1 MAIRVHCVDN
11 GNTSK
16 RGPQMRSALTEENI
30 EILKHLQAEAEKVLA
45 GEKCWDRRYK
55 AIEARVVLDGVHFIQ
70 SIEDRF
76 DFYIGTGK
84 ALPEEMI
91 SAELNLDDPASWIAR
106 VVDLPMDFPWDGS
119 DVSPV
124 AFTRVIDCLRMLSE
138 QLLRIAPTKD
148 AIALQDNISE
158 LRNGV
163 FRYMSGSWGN
173 ENLSHAFMY
182 ALSPI
187 SAVRVELGR
196 IEMRRRER
204 LLKEPHIG
212 RSKHFAREIIPD
224 LIDTPGGH
232 KDVDYYAR
240 LAKRYRQL
248 EAHWDEIDPSE
259 FCGYDYEMRWE
270 IEEVESVV
278 KAADAVKF
286 LRREIEAKQI
296 NPTRPIAHH
305 FVKNSERVKSIML
318 ALYNYAFNRRTRAHR
333 IFKSILEM
341 FVEEDW
347 SYFMSQRNSIALNS
361 FAELDRCEDEFE
373 ASLSPQSDLS
383 PKDAYATLIRK
394 YEAFADEL
402 AEAERCGRPVF
413 YNDDYK
419 SDTQYE
425 EIEGNIK
432 ISNED
437 LKGMNGYLSKLPD
450 GLRTTKGLTFTN
462 GLKFKDGFN
471 PNANIMDGMLLGV
484 NWFHYWTS
492 GGPDGIQELL
502 GDNRGNWHAF
512 FSLLG
517 KKFEF
522 LAEISVD
529 ARDVFDEYINFI
541 QDADRFDVN
550 NAAAEVTRQN
560 LLKNFRD
567 VLLAISRLIVYYW
580 DHRYTRKDANAG
592 PKTVSLNMQIKEIAR
607 ATATEATRVM
617 IPHFNQLCQVQAE
630 TKTAVEK
637 TNRNVL
643 RTAAMIQKDT
653 GRIRKG
659 VTKLID
665 DYGDAGVMADHDEV
679 KPYKCRATGP
689 NLEMLKSAYQLYDKG
704 KKKGA
709 AATIIFTKHPV
720 KGHTYKNLGC
730 FTVAVSRYCDGMDR
744 NRK

>member
-1 MAIRVHCVDN
+1 
-11 GNTSK
+11 
-16 RGPQMRSALTEENI
+16 MRSALTEENI
-30 EILKHLQAEAEKVLA
+30 ETLKHLQAEAEKVLA

-158 LRNGV
+158 LKNGV

-204 LLKEPHIG
+204 LLKEPHIVRG
-212 RSKHFAREIIPD
+212 KRFAREIIPD
-224 LIDTPGGH
+224 LIDIPRGH
-232 KDVDYYAR
+232 QDVDYYAR

-248 EAHWDEIDPSE
+248 ETHWEEIDPSE

-270 IEEVESVV
+270 IDEVESVV

-296 NPTRPIAHH
+296 NPARPIAHH
-305 FVKNSERVKSIML
+305 FVKDSERVKSIML

-383 PKDAYATLIRK
+383 PKDAYATLVRK

-402 AEAERCGRPVF
+402 AEAERCSRPVF

-730 FTVAVSRYCDGMDR
+730 FTVAVSRYCVGMDR
-744 NRK
+744 NRR

>member
-1 MAIRVHCVDN
+1 
-11 GNTSK
+11 
-16 RGPQMRSALTEENI
+16 MRSALTEENI
-30 EILKHLQAEAEKVLA
+30 ETLKDLQDEAEKVLA

-55 AIEARVVLDGVHFIQ
+55 LIEARVVLDGIHFIQ

-84 ALPEEMI
+84 ALPDEMI
-91 SAELNLDDPASWIAR
+91 SAELNLDDSASWIAR

-119 DVSPV
+119 EVSPA
-124 AFTRVIDCLRMLSE
+124 AFTRVIDCLKMLSE

-148 AIALQDNISE
+148 TMALQENISR
-158 LRNGV
+158 LQNDV
-163 FRYMSGSWGN
+163 FHYMSGRWSN
-173 ENLSHAFMY
+173 EKLSHTFMY

-187 SAVRVELGR
+187 LAVRVELGR
-196 IEMRRRER
+196 IEIRRREH
-204 LLKEPHIG
+204 LLKKPHVV
-212 RSKHFAREIIPD
+212 RSNRFAREIIPD
-224 LIDTPGGH
+224 LIDIPRGH
-232 KDVDYYAR
+232 QDVDYYAR

-248 EAHWDEIDPSE
+248 EAHWEEIDPSE
-259 FCGYDYEMRWE
+259 FCGYDYQMRWE

-305 FVKNSERVKSIML
+305 FVKDSERVKSIML
-318 ALYNYAFNRRTRAHR
+318 AFFNYAFNRRTRAHR
-333 IFKSILEM
+333 IFKSILKM
-341 FVEEDW
+341 FVKEDW
-347 SYFMSQRNSIALNS
+347 SYFMSLRDSIALDS
-361 FAELDRCEDEFE
+361 FTELDRCEDEFE
-373 ASLSPQSDLS
+373 ASLSPQSGLS
-383 PKDAYATLIRK
+383 PKDAYATLVRK
-394 YEAFADEL
+394 YEEFADEL
-402 AEAERCGRPVF
+402 AEAEQCRRPVF
-413 YNDDYK
+413 YNDDYE

-437 LKGMNGYLSKLPD
+437 LKGMNGYLSTLPD
-450 GLRTTKGLTFTN
+450 GLYTTKGLTFPN

-471 PNANIMDGMLLGV
+471 PNANIMDGMLLGM

-502 GDNRGNWHAF
+502 GENRGNWHIF

-517 KKFEF
+517 EKFAF
-522 LAEISVD
+522 LTEISVD
-529 ARDVFDEYINFI
+529 ACDAFDEYVNFI

-560 LLKNFRD
+560 LLKSFRD

-580 DHRYTRKDANAG
+580 DHRYTRKSANVG
-592 PKTVSLNMQIKEIAR
+592 PKTITLNKQVKEIAR
-607 ATATEATRVM
+607 AMGVEATRTI
-617 IPHFNQLCQVQAE
+617 IPHFNQLCQAQAE
-630 TKTAVEK
+630 TRTAVEK

-643 RTAAMIQKDT
+643 RAAATIQKDT

-665 DYGDAGVMADHDEV
+665 DYGDAGVMTDHDEV
-679 KPYKCRATGP
+679 KLYKCRATGP

-704 KKKGA
+704 EKKGTA
-709 AATIIFTKHPV
+709 ASIIFTMHPV

-730 FTVAVSRYCDGMDR
+730 FTMAVSRYCNGMDR
-744 NRK
+744 NRR

>member
-1 MAIRVHCVDN
+1 
-11 GNTSK
+11 
-16 RGPQMRSALTEENI
+16 MRSALSKEDI
-30 EILKHLQAEAEKVLA
+30 ETLNALQVEAEKVLA
-45 GEKCWDRRYK
+45 GERCWDSRYK

-84 ALPEEMI
+84 ALPDEMI

-106 VVDLPMDFPWDGS
+106 VADLPMGFPWDGS
-119 DVSPV
+119 EICS
-124 AFTRVIDCLRMLSE
+124 ATFSRVIDCLKMISE
-138 QLLRIAPTKD
+138 QLLRIAPTKNSM
-148 AIALQDNISE
+148 ALQDNISG
-158 LRNGV
+158 LQNDV
-163 FRYMSGSWGN
+163 FRYMSGRMSN
-173 ENLSHAFMY
+173 EDLSHAFMR

-187 SAVRVELGR
+187 LDVRIELGR

-204 LLKEPHIG
+204 LLNAPHVV
-212 RSKHFAREIIPD
+212 RSKRFAREIIPD
-224 LIDTPGGH
+224 LIDIPGGH
-232 KDVDYYAR
+232 MDVDYYAR

-248 EAHWDEIDPSE
+248 EEHWDEIEPSE

-270 IEEVESVV
+270 INEVESVV
-278 KAADAVKF
+278 EAAEAVKF

-305 FVKNSERVKSIML
+305 FNKDGERAKSIML
-318 ALYNYAFNRRTRAHR
+318 ALYNYAFNRRTRSHR

-341 FVEEDW
+341 FVKEDW
-347 SYFMSQRNSIALNS
+347 AYFMSQRHFIALKS
-361 FAELDRCEDEFE
+361 FAELDKCEGEFE
-373 ASLSPQSDLS
+373 KSLSPQNDLS

-394 YEAFADEL
+394 YEEFADEL
-402 AEAERCGRPVF
+402 AEAERCSRPVF
-413 YNDDYK
+413 YSDDYA
-419 SDTQYE
+419 SDTLYE

-437 LKGMNGYLSKLPD
+437 LEGINGYLSSLPD
-450 GLRTTKGLTFTN
+450 GLCTTKGLMFKC

-502 GDNRGNWHAF
+502 GVNRGNWHAF

-517 KKFEF
+517 TKFAF
-522 LAEISVD
+522 LAEISVA
-529 ARDVFDEYINFI
+529 ARDAFDEYVNFI

-567 VLLAISRLIVYYW
+567 VLLEISKQIVYYW
-580 DHRYTRKDANAG
+580 NHRYTRRSANVG
-592 PKTVSLNMQIKEIAR
+592 PKTVSRNVPAKEIAH
-607 ATATEATRVM
+607 ATAIEATRA
-617 IPHFNQLCQVQAE
+617 ILPHINHLCKEQEA

-643 RTAAMIQKDT
+643 RTAAAIGKDT

-659 VTKLID
+659 VTKLLD
-665 DYGDAGVMADHDEV
+665 DYGDAGVMADHDDV

-689 NLEMLKSAYQLYDKG
+689 NLKMLQSAYQLHDKG

-709 AATIIFTKHPV
+709 AATIIFTKRPV

-730 FTVAVSRYCDGMDR
+730 FTVAVSRFCDGMDR
-744 NRK
+744 NRR

>member
-1 MAIRVHCVDN
+1 
-11 GNTSK
+11 
-16 RGPQMRSALTEENI
+16 MRSALSKEDVETLNA
-30 EILKHLQAEAEKVLA
+30 LQVEAEKVLA
-45 GEKCWDRRYK
+45 GERCWDSRYK
-55 AIEARVVLDGVHFIQ
+55 AIEARIVLDGIHFIQ
-70 SIEDRF
+70 SIENRF

-84 ALPEEMI
+84 VFPDEMI
-91 SAELNLDDPASWIAR
+91 SAELNLDDSTSWIAR

-119 DVSPV
+119 EVSPS
-124 AFTRVIDCLRMLSE
+124 AFTRVIDCLKMLSE

-148 AIALQDNISE
+148 TMALQENISR
-158 LRNGV
+158 LPNDV
-163 FRYMSGSWGN
+163 FRYMSGSRSN
-173 ENLSHAFMY
+173 ENLSHTFMC

-187 SAVRVELGR
+187 LAIRVELGR

-204 LLKEPHIG
+204 LLKEPHVVRIN
-212 RSKHFAREIIPD
+212 RFAKEIIPD
-224 LIDTPGGH
+224 LIDIPRGH
-232 KDVDYYAR
+232 RDVDYYAR

-248 EAHWDEIDPSE
+248 EEHWDEIEPSE

-270 IEEVESVV
+270 IDEVESVV

-305 FVKNSERVKSIML
+305 FVRDSERVKSIML
-318 ALYNYAFNRRTRAHR
+318 ALYNYAFNRRTRSHR

-347 SYFMSQRNSIALNS
+347 SYFMLQRDSIALNS
-361 FAELDRCEDEFE
+361 FTELDRCENEFE

-402 AEAERCGRPVF
+402 AEAERCSRPVF
-413 YNDDYK
+413 YNDDYV
-419 SDTQYE
+419 SNTQYE

-437 LKGMNGYLSKLPD
+437 LEGMNGYLSRLPD
-450 GLRTTKGLTFTN
+450 GLCTTKGLMFKS

-471 PNANIMDGMLLGV
+471 PNANIMDGMLLGM

-502 GDNRGNWHAF
+502 GDNRGKWHVF

-517 KKFEF
+517 EKFKF
-522 LAEISVD
+522 LTEISVD
-529 ARDVFDEYINFI
+529 ARDVFDEYVNFI
-541 QDADRFDVN
+541 QDADRFNVN

-567 VLLAISRLIVYYW
+567 VLLAISKLIVYYW
-580 DHRYTRKDANAG
+580 DHRYTRRSANTG
-592 PKTVSLNMQIKEIAR
+592 SKTVSLNVQAKELAH
-607 ATATEATRVM
+607 ATAIEATRAI
-617 IPHFNQLCQVQAE
+617 IPHFNQLCQEQVA
-630 TKTAVEK
+630 TRTAVEK

-643 RTAAMIQKDT
+643 RTAAAIQKDT

-659 VTKLID
+659 VTKLLD
-665 DYGDAGVMADHDEV
+665 DYDDAGVMADHDYA
-679 KPYKCRATGP
+679 KPYTCRAKGS
-689 NLEMLKSAYQLYDKG
+689 NLEMLKSAYQLYDRG
-704 KKKGA
+704 AKKGS
-709 AATIIFTKHPV
+709 AATIVFTKHPV
-720 KGHTYKNLGC
+720 KGHTYKNIRC
-730 FTVAVSRYCDGMDR
+730 FIVAVSRFCDGMDR
-744 NRK
+744 NRR

>member
-1 MAIRVHCVDN
+1 
-11 GNTSK
+11 
-16 RGPQMRSALTEENI
+16 MRSALSKEDLETLNE
-30 EILKHLQAEAEKVLA
+30 LQVEAEKVLA
-45 GEKCWDRRYK
+45 GERCWDRQYK
-55 AIEARVVLDGVHFIQ
+55 AVEARVILDGVHFIQ

-84 ALPEEMI
+84 ALPNEMI
-91 SAELNLDDPASWIAR
+91 SAELNLDDPTSWIAR
-106 VVDLPMDFPWDGS
+106 VVDLPMGFPWDGREICS
-119 DVSPV
+119 ATFS
-124 AFTRVIDCLRMLSE
+124 RVIDCLKMISG
-138 QLLRIAPTKD
+138 QLLRITPTKD
-148 AIALQDNISE
+148 SMLLQDNISR
-158 LRNGV
+158 LQNDV
-163 FRYMSGSWGN
+163 YRYMSGSRSN
-173 ENLSHAFMY
+173 EDLSHAFMS

-187 SAVRVELGR
+187 LTVRVELGR

-204 LLKEPHIG
+204 LLNTSHVVRRKSSASEV
-212 RSKHFAREIIPD
+212 IPD
-224 LIDTPGGH
+224 LIDIPGGH

-270 IEEVESVV
+270 IDEVESVV

-305 FVKNSERVKSIML
+305 FNKDGERVKSIML
-318 ALYNYAFNRRTRAHR
+318 ALYNYAFNRRTRSHH

-347 SYFMSQRNSIALNS
+347 SYFMSQGQCIALKS
-361 FAELDRCEDEFE
+361 FFELSRCEDEFE
-373 ASLSPQSDLS
+373 ESLSPQSDLL
-383 PKDAYATLIRK
+383 PKEADATLIRK
-394 YEAFADEL
+394 YEEFADEL

-413 YNDDYK
+413 HSDDYA
-419 SDTQYE
+419 SNTQYE

-437 LKGMNGYLSKLPD
+437 LEGMNGYLSGLPD
-450 GLRTTKGLTFTN
+450 GLCTTKGLMFKS

-502 GDNRGNWHAF
+502 GANRGNWHAF

-517 KKFEF
+517 KKFAF
-522 LAEISVD
+522 LTEISVD
-529 ARDVFDEYINFI
+529 ARDVFDEYVNFI

-567 VLLAISRLIVYYW
+567 ILLEISKQIVYYW
-580 DHRYTRKDANAG
+580 DHRYTRRSANSG
-592 PKTVSLNMQIKEIAR
+592 PKTVSLNVQTKEIVR
-607 ATATEATRVM
+607 ATAIEATRVM
-617 IPHFNQLCQVQAE
+617 IPHFNQLCQEQVA
-630 TKTAVEK
+630 TRAAVEK
-637 TNRNVL
+637 TNRNIL
-643 RTAAMIQKDT
+643 RTATAIQKET

-659 VTKLID
+659 VTKLLD
-665 DYGDAGVMADHDEV
+665 DYGDAGIMADHDEA

-704 KKKGA
+704 EKKGS

-720 KGHTYKNLGC
+720 KGHTYKNLSC
-730 FTVAVSRYCDGMDR
+730 FTVAVSRFCDGMDR
-744 NRK
+744 NRR